1 MVENY
6 PGFPEGIMGPELMR
20 AMRKQAERFGAKFV
34 FGEVNSVDLSKRP
47 FSVVAGEI
55 AVKTETLIIASGA
68 SAKLLGI
75 ESERRLIGHGVSTC
89 ATCDGFFFKDKE
101 LVVVGGG
108 DTAMEE
114 GTFLTKF
121 ASRVNIV
128 HRRDKLRASKIMQ
141 ERALKNKKIHFIWDS
156 EVDEIL
162 GTKEGGVTGVKI
174 RNVHTGKTSDKEIQG
189 VFVAIG
195 HTPNTKIF
203 EGQIELD
210 EKGYIVTKGN
220 TSLTSVP
227 GVFAAGDVHD
237 TRYRQAVTAAGSG
250 CKAAMDAEKFLEEH
264 ASE

>member
-1 MVENY
+1 
-6 PGFPEGIMGPELMR
+6 
-20 AMRKQAERFGAKFV
+20 
-34 FGEVNSVDLSKRP
+34 
-47 FSVVAGEI
+47 
-55 AVKTETLIIASGA
+55 
-68 SAKLLGI
+68 
-75 ESERRLIGHGVSTC
+75 
-89 ATCDGFFFKDKE
+89 
-101 LVVVGGG
+101 
-108 DTAMEE
+108 MEE

-121 ASRVNIV
+121 ASKVNIV

-141 ERALKNKKIHFIWDS
+141 ERALKNKRIDFIWNS
-156 EVDEIL
+156 EVEEIL

-174 RNVHTGKTSDKEIQG
+174 RNVNTGKIRDKEAQG

-203 EGQIELD
+203 EGQVELD

-264 ASE
+264 ASK